1 MGTEMPSHFRGGN
14 PETQEMLSHLP
25 MKLSSDRTWTRTL
38 VCDAYLGP
46 QYFPLNLKLETELNS
61 LRYKNEERHNFI
73 SCSRCLRRQ
82 AILVGK
88 EKEIL
93 I

>member
-1 MGTEMPSHFRGGN
+1 MPSHFRGGN

-73 SCSRCLRRQ
+73 LNELNMIDGSSLT
-82 AILVGK
+82 
-88 EKEIL
+88 
-93 I
+93 